1 MSSSSI
7 EDQAA
12 REAQASEE
20 EHRRRLANRQR
31 LRELRI
37 KRLRAKVWTLS
48 CRFLFSL
55 LVARRFCV
63 VVVVVGGLV
72 CVELAM

>member
-1 MSSSSI
+1 MSSSSM
-7 EDQAA
+7 EDQAT

-37 KRLRAKVWTLS
+37 KRLRAKVWALCAASCLAVWLPVGVLWLLLLWVVWSVLS
-48 CRFLFSL
+48 
-55 LVARRFCV
+55 
-63 VVVVVGGLV
+63 
-72 CVELAM
+72 